1 MASSIEAR
9 DISRRR
15 GAGAQLRREE
25 DPANR
30 AFTGGDALV
39 KTLLDHGVDTAFGV
53 PGRAT
58 SPSSKRCGE
67 RRIVSASSSRATSP
81 APPSPHALTAGWR
94 GSPASLS

>member
-30 AFTGGDALV
+30 PITGGDTLV

-53 PGRAT
+53 PGE
-58 SPSSKRCGE
+58 SYP
-67 RRIVSASSSRATSP
+67 RRPRSAAGGAGS
-81 APPSPHALTAGWR
+81 APLRRHPP
-94 GSPASLS
+94 